1 MTVLYKFN
9 AIDFPASQHIGMEI
23 FLKETSFHG
32 VMLDCL
38 FSAPSEK
45 KKVLRDLIVEGIK
58 SGAVKPLVR
67 NVFTEDEVEQAFRYK
82 EYSHILVQLP
92 IYDRDAGK
100 QLFSPE
106 IHRLTFFL

>member
-1 MTVLYKFN
+1 MLCKFN
-9 AIDFPASQHIGMEI
+9 AIDFSASQHTGMEI

-38 FSAPSEK
+38 FSATSEK
-45 KKVLRDLIVEGIK
+45 KKVLHDLILEGIK

-67 NVFTEDEVEQAFRYK
+67 NVFTEDEIEQAFRYK

-92 IYDRDAGK
+92 IYDRGAGK
-100 QLFSPE
+100 RLFFPE
-106 IHRLTFFL
+106 VHTLAFFL